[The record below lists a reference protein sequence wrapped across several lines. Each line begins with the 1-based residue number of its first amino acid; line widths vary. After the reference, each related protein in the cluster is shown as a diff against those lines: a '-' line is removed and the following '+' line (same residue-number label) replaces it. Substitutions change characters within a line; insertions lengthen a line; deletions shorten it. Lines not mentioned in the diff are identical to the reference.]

1 MYNTALRI
9 TGDSFEAEDV
19 MQESFLSAF
28 TKLDSFKGDVAF
40 GAWLKRIVIN
50 KSLTQIKKNNRL
62 EEVKF
67 EVIKNTMN
75 DGLDDEI
82 ETNEI
87 LDYSKLKA
95 KEILKTIEQLKD
107 NYRVALTLSLIE
119 GFDNDEVAGIMK
131 ISDEN
136 CRVTIFRAKNKLKKI
151 IEQQARVN

>member
-1 MYNTALRI
+1 MYNAALRI
-9 TGDSFEAEDV
+9 TGNSFEAEDV

-28 TKLDSFKGDVAF
+28 TKLDTFKGDVAF

-50 KSLTQIKKNNRL
+50 KSLTQIKKNSRI

-75 DGLDDEI
+75 EANDEI
-82 ETNEI
+82 ENDER
-87 LDYSKLKA
+87 LDYSNLKA
-95 KEILKTIEQLKD
+95 KEILNNIGQLKD
-107 NYRVALTLSLIE
+107 NYRVALTLSLVE
-119 GFDNDEVAGIMK
+119 GYDHEEVAEIMK

-151 IEQQARVN
+151 MGQQAHIN